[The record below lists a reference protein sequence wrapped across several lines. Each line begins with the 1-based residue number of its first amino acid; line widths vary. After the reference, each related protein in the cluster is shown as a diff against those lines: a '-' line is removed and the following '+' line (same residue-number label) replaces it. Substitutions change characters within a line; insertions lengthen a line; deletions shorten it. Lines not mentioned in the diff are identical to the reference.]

1 MATNHGK
8 YLRGALGPVVYKRY
22 RNKQVVTIKR
32 GRGTVKQ
39 TANSQRSSS
48 TFGLSSKLG
57 GKLRY
62 ILDNDI
68 SGLQDGEMANRM
80 TTIFNLMLS
89 DCRDPKTRVFSF
101 KEYSFRRLADFEFNI
116 NSPLRNYLEIKPE
129 TTIANGKMQVVF
141 PVLEN
146 PPRLKFPE
154 ESSSCRMT
162 VSLALF
168 RLKEGKH
175 ISTSQSQRIVF
186 DREKPELGGQTF
198 TFEVPDGCLCV
209 VSMFLDYRTYS
220 VPLNHKKFSPAAV
233 LDAFVTPGVY
243 KANDRRNWMYMD
255 TEF

>member
-22 RNKQVVTIKR
+22 RDKQIVTTKPAP
-32 GRGTVKQ
+32 GTVRQ
-39 TANSQRSSS
+39 TANSQRSAS
-48 TFGLSSKLG
+48 TFGFGSKLG
-57 GKLRY
+57 GKLRS
-62 ILDNDI
+62 ILDHEID
-68 SGLQDGEMANRM
+68 GLQDGGMVNRM
-80 TTIFNLMLS
+80 TTVFNLMLS

-101 KEYSFRRLADFEFNI
+101 REYSFRRLADFEFNI
-116 NSPLRNYLEIKPE
+116 DSPLRNYLEVKPE
-129 TTIANGKMQVVF
+129 TTIVNGKMQVVF

-146 PPRLKFPE
+146 PPNLKFPE
-154 ESSSCRMT
+154 GSSSCRMT

-168 RLKEGKH
+168 LLKEGKH
-175 ISTSQSQRIVF
+175 IRTGESKRIVF

-209 VSMFLDYRTYS
+209 VSMFLDYRAYS
-220 VPLNHKKFSPAAV
+220 VPLNHKKFSPASV

-243 KANDRRNWMYMD
+243 KGNDRRNWMYMD